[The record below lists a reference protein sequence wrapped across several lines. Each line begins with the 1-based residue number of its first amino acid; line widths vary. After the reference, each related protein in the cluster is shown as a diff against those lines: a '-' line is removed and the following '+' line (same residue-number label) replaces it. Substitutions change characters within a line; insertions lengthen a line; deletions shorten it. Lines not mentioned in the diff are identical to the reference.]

1 MGRQAKLKKIK
12 RNLNKSTP
20 VTEEKASNADDFVVE
35 LRKEGYSLKQT
46 SRCPDVPEDRINPQ
60 I

>member
-20 VTEEKASNADDFVVE
+20 VTEEKVSNADDFVVE
-35 LRKEGYSLKQT
+35 MREQGYSLKKT
-46 SRCPDVPEDRINPQ
+46 IPCPDIPEDRINPQ